1 MGSYGF
7 FASSKKGR
15 YRANIRQNVPEG
27 GRRGLAEEYAGVL
40 PSYHELEFLGAELS
54 RRGPAL
60 KIDAA
65 QPDHATKT
73 VKNKVLMKGLQT
85 LSRFHAFTLPRFHAF
100 TLSRLHACTLA
111 RLHAF
116 TFFLIVF

>member
-1 MGSYGF
+1 MSR
-7 FASSKKGR
+7 KG
-15 YRANIRQNVPEG
+15 E
-27 GRRGLAEEYAGVL
+27 GLAEEYAGVL

-73 VKNKVLMKGLQT
+73 VTNKVLMKGLQT
-85 LSRFHAFTLPRFHAF
+85 LSRFYAFTLYA
-100 TLSRLHACTLA
+100 AA
-111 RLHAF
+111 
-116 TFFLIVF
+116 IVRGLFCCCCFGRTS